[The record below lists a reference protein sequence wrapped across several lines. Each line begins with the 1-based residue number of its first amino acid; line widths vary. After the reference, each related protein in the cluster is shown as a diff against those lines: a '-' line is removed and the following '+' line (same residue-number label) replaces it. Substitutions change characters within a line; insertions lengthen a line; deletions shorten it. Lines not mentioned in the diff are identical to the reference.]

1 MERVITGLIL
11 GLFVLFFVF
20 FVSDT
25 LFHIILAS
33 ILGYSLFELFRIKG
47 NRSIF
52 VWSIFIFILI
62 NFSLTFFIANPYGRS
77 FFFTALL
84 ISVLTDIFALVFG
97 KLLGRR
103 FIYPSISPNK
113 TLEGTLLGL
122 VIPSFLF
129 LFLGYLFIEQ
139 AISGSEVFSEFLVI
153 SKFIN
158 SLGYLITFFI
168 ILISSLASIF
178 GDLLASKSKRLMGI
192 KDFGNLLPGHGGI
205 LDRIDSHIMCICL
218 LYTSPSP
225 RDSR

>member
-1 MERVITGLIL
+1 MKRIITGLIL
-11 GLFVLFFVF
+11 GLFALFFVF
-20 FVSDT
+20 LTSDT
-25 LFHIILAS
+25 LFQIILAG
-33 ILGYSLFELFRIKG
+33 ILGYSLFELFNIKEKK
-47 NRSIF
+47 NIY
-52 VWSIFIFILI
+52 VWIIFILVLI
-62 NFSLTFFIANPYGRS
+62 NLCLIFPITNSSGRS

-84 ISVLTDIFALVFG
+84 ISAFTDIFALVFG

-122 VIPSFLF
+122 MIPSFLF

-139 AISGSEVFSEFLVI
+139 EISGSEFFSEFLVI

-168 ILISSLASIF
+168 ILISSLASIL

-205 LDRIDSHIMCICL
+205 LDRIDSHIMCIPIFFIFF
-218 LYTSPSP
+218 SFI
-225 RDSR
+225 

>member
-52 VWSIFIFILI
+52 VWLIFIFILI

-84 ISVLTDIFALVFG
+84 ISVLTDIFALIFG
-97 KLLGRR
+97 KLFGKR

-122 VIPSFLF
+122 IIPSLLF
-129 LFLGYLFIEQ
+129 LLSGYLFIEEE
-139 AISGSEVFSEFLVI
+139 IFGSKVFSEFLII
-153 SKFIN
+153 SQFLN
-158 SLGYLITFFI
+158 SFGYLITFFI
-168 ILISSLASIF
+168 ILFCSLASIA
-178 GDLLASKSKRLMGI
+178 GDLLASKSKRLLGI
-192 KDFGNLLPGHGGI
+192 KDFGNLLPGHGGV
-205 LDRIDSHIMCICL
+205 LDRIDSHIICIPVFFIFYNL
-218 LYTSPSP
+218 I
-225 RDSR
+225 

>member
-1 MERVITGLIL
+1 MKRIITGMIL

-20 FVSDT
+20 FTSDI
-25 LFHIILAS
+25 LFQIILAG
-33 ILGYSLFELFRIKG
+33 ILGYSLFELFKIKEKK
-47 NRSIF
+47 SIF
-52 VWSIFIFILI
+52 VWIILI
-62 NFSLTFFIANPYGRS
+62 LVILNLILIFPITNSSGRS

-84 ISVLTDIFALVFG
+84 ISAFTDIFALVFG

-103 FIYPSISPNK
+103 FIYPTISPNK

-122 VIPSFLF
+122 MIPSFLF

-139 AISGSEVFSEFLVI
+139 EISGSEVFSEFLVI

-158 SLGYLITFFI
+158 SFGYLITFFI

-205 LDRIDSHIMCICL
+205 LDRIDSHIMCIPVFFIFF
-218 LYTSPSP
+218 SFI
-225 RDSR
+225 

>member
-1 MERVITGLIL
+1 MKRIITGLIL

-20 FVSDT
+20 FTSDI
-25 LFHIILAS
+25 LFQIILAG
-33 ILGYSLFELFRIKG
+33 ILGYSLFELFNIKREK
-47 NRSIF
+47 NIY
-52 VWSIFIFILI
+52 VWIIFILVII
-62 NFSLTFFIANPYGRS
+62 NLILIFPITNSSDRS

-84 ISVLTDIFALVFG
+84 ISAFTDIFALVFG

-122 VIPSFLF
+122 TIPSFLF
-129 LFLGYLFIEQ
+129 LFLGYLFVEQ
-139 AISGSEVFSEFLVI
+139 EISGSQVFSEFLAI
-153 SKFIN
+153 SQFID
-158 SLGYLITFFI
+158 SFGYLITFFI

-205 LDRIDSHIMCICL
+205 LDRIDSHIMCIPVFFIFFSL
-218 LYTSPSP
+218 I
-225 RDSR
+225 